1 MGHSWLASSRWWILA
16 PLLALLVLAAAC
28 GEAATPEPAPTSP
41 PAPAGATAAEVA
53 AAVQAAVA
61 GIQPS
66 APGVSPEEMMS
77 MVEQAVAAQAQPGA
91 TAAEIDALVRA
102 ATEAAAE
109 GAVSSEELQA
119 AIDKAV
125 SDAVGIAVAAI
136 PTPLPTFT
144 PVPIATPAAAML
156 TAPWVKQGKRGGIMP
171 MQITTEQ
178 AFLDPHAEPGN
189 AALTSKLM
197 AQVLRYD
204 HTDTNVIIGDLAKSW
219 QASPDGNT
227 YTFEFHE
234 AVWPDGR
241 AITAEDVKYSLDRM
255 VESDSPRPRA
265 GNLRPYY
272 ESSEVLGPE
281 TLKVNVT
288 IPFAPAFLQ
297 YLAINYMKIVPK
309 HILEPMG
316 TDENRQRFLNNPDNL
331 NTVVS
336 GPFTLKNALRGNLWE
351 YERNPR
357 YFKEGLPFLDGL
369 RLFVIADVARLTAA
383 FKTEQVLMSATADM
397 GLSMRD
403 LAAFQED
410 LRGKVTIHF
419 LGPTAFDIFTMNYT
433 RPALSDP
440 RVRRAI
446 YLAFDRLDFI
456 NTNHF
461 GLAKFG
467 TPFPPG
473 SWMTPSDEE
482 VATWPGFRYVDKD
495 GNPVLN
501 PLEVP
506 DAVKDPRD
514 LTEANKLLDDAGF
527 DRENTTL
534 SFLMGTAPLH
544 KGMSVLAKEQLEK
557 NIGVKLDLVLLDF
570 PTIHA
575 RNASGNF
582 DFFYL
587 WHGINVNDS
596 DELFNQIYAAPG
608 GSKNRQD
615 WSTPRTQELFQLSAR
630 EGDATKRQKLIWEV
644 GDVVR
649 SGESHSI
656 GIDWRQN
663 ATAVNSKVQ
672 NYHPP
677 ATYQQGLHHESIWL
691 AD

>member
-1 MGHSWLASSRWWILA
+1 MVRSWLFKSKWSVFAPVLVLLIL
-16 PLLALLVLAAAC
+16 LAAAC
-28 GEAATPEPAPTSP
+28 GDDTT
-41 PAPAGATAAEVA
+41 PAPAAPGVTAAEVA

-61 GIQPS
+61 GIQP
-66 APGVSPEEMMS
+66 ATAGVSAAEIGS

-91 TAAEIDALVRA
+91 TAAEIDVLVMA
-102 ATEAAAE
+102 ATEAAAA
-109 GAVSSEELQA
+109 GAVSAEELQA
-119 AIDKAV
+119 AIEQAV
-125 SDAVGIAVAAI
+125 ADTVMEAVAAAI

-144 PVPIATPAAAML
+144 PVPIATPASAML
-156 TAPWVKQGKRGGIMP
+156 TAAWVKQGKRGGILP
-171 MQITTEQ
+171 MQVTTEQ
-178 AFLDPHAEPGN
+178 ALLDPHAEPGN
-189 AALTSKLM
+189 AGLTSKLM

-204 HTDTNVIIGDLAKSW
+204 HTDPKVIIGDLAKSW
-219 QASPDGNT
+219 QASPAGPS
-227 YTFEFHE
+227 YTFQFHE

-241 AITAEDVKYSLDRM
+241 AITAEDVKFSLDRM
-255 VESDSPRPRA
+255 VEPSSPRPRA
-265 GNLRPYY
+265 GNLAPSYS
-272 ESSEVLGPE
+272 SSEVLDPE
-281 TLKVNVT
+281 TFTVNVT

-297 YLAINYMKIVPK
+297 YLAINYMKILPK

-316 TDENRQRFLNNPDNL
+316 TDEARQRFLNNPDNL
-331 NTVVS
+331 SAVVS
-336 GPFTLKNALRGNLWE
+336 GPFTLKNGLRGSLWE
-351 YERNPR
+351 YERNTR

-369 RLFVIADVARLTAA
+369 RIFPIADVARLTAA

-397 GLSMRD
+397 GLSERD
-403 LAAFQED
+403 LAQLQED
-410 LRGKVTIHF
+410 LQGKVTIHF
-419 LGPTAFDIFTMNYT
+419 LGPTAFDIFTMNWT

-440 RVRRAI
+440 NVRKAL

-456 NTNHF
+456 NTNHA
-461 GLAKFG
+461 GLAKWG

-473 SWMTPSDEE
+473 SWMTPSDEV
-482 VATWPGFRYVDKD
+482 VATWPGFRYVDKS
-495 GNPVLN
+495 GNPLLN

-514 LTEANKLLDDAGF
+514 IAEANRLLDEAGF

-534 SFLMGTAPLH
+534 KFLMGTAPLH
-544 KGMSVLAKEQLEK
+544 KGMATVAKEQLER
-557 NIGVKLDLVLLDF
+557 NVGVKVDLVLLDF

-575 RNASGNF
+575 RNASGNY

-587 WHGINVNDS
+587 WHGINVKDS

-608 GSKNRQD
+608 GSKNQQD

-644 GDVVR
+644 GDIVR

-663 ATAVNSKVQ
+663 AVAVNNKVQ
-672 NYHPP
+672 NYHAPS
-677 ATYQQGLHHESIWL
+677 TYQQGLHHESIWL